1 MKSYE
6 VKMVKVMFS
15 PKSTEK
21 LRQETEDEINKGA
34 AMGWKLFKV
43 DFEFASQSGYIYSY
57 IIFEK

>member
-1 MKSYE
+1 
-6 VKMVKVMFS
+6 MFS

-21 LRQETEDEINKGA
+21 LRKETEDEINKGA
-34 AMGWKLFKV
+34 ARGLKLFKV